1 MGNCKLHRNN
11 MDLDSHIVSNTVI
24 NSFSFQKSKILL
36 KTSLEYKHYTF
47 MKIPLIFR
55 RNYRSHNNNFS
66 VEVAVTCR
74 VKQPPGWNHPYK
86 AVKRI

>member
-1 MGNCKLHRNN
+1 MGNCKLHRKN
-11 MDLDSHIVSNTVI
+11 MDLDCHIFSITFI

-47 MKIPLIFR
+47 MKIFLLFR
-55 RNYRSHNNNFS
+55 KNYSSQNNNFS
-66 VEVAVTCR
+66 VEMAVTCR
-74 VKQPPGWNHPYK
+74 VKQPRGWNHPYK